1 MKRILLSTFFM
12 VLSTMPV
19 KAYEGHYGLSNSINA
34 GFRLS
39 IPFGP
44 TKKSDDKVKYGFQV
58 ELHREFTITADYFSH
73 QRILKADLF
82 SVNFSEN
89 GFKNLS
95 LVGQNVAVYQNGQL
109 EVVYFKKKK
118 GMYYGGLALGV
129 ILGGAAVAG
138 GFILIV
144 TD

>member
-1 MKRILLSTFFM
+1 MKRILLLAFLVF
-12 VLSTMPV
+12 LSTMPV
-19 KAYEGHYGLSNSINA
+19 KAYEGQYGLSNSINT

-44 TKKSDDKVKYGFQV
+44 TKKFDDKIKYGFQI
-58 ELHREFTITADYFSH
+58 ELHREFSNTADYFNH

-95 LVGQNVAVYQNGQL
+95 LVGQNVVTYQNGQFDL
-109 EVVYFKKKK
+109 VNFKKKK
-118 GMYYGGLALGV
+118 GIYYGGLALGV
-129 ILGGAAVAG
+129 VLGGVAVAG
-138 GFILIV
+138 GFVLIV
-144 TD
+144 SD